1 MEFFSDQP
9 DTPKAVCA
17 VRTIYA
23 SNQIIA
29 VHAANAVLKLSAL
42 VALSATTDMSAISA
56 SERRHRIVTTVAI
69 ATIGTEHTLTAILA
83 TVGVK
88 TLRVTSIFA
97 FLKEATIFSL
107 ESAHVHGPAY

>member
-9 DTPKAVCA
+9 DTPKAVSA
-17 VRTIYA
+17 VRAIYA

-29 VHAANAVLKLSAL
+29 VNTANAVLKLSAL

-88 TLRVTSIFA
+88 TLRVTPIFA
-97 FLKEATIFSL
+97 FLKEATIFGL
-107 ESAHVHGPAY
+107 ESTHVHGPAY